1 MHAEDDDTA
10 TADSELM
17 AKVWA
22 APVLA
27 GPLPRFDPD
36 SAPAAPGRLF
46 AEWLGKALADGV
58 PEPHIVTVSTAAAD
72 GTPSARV
79 VMLRGI
85 DSADCAVR
93 FAGDRLSGKGR
104 DISARPAAA
113 LTWYWPA
120 HGRQI
125 RMTGP
130 VDLLGAEA
138 TRRDFL
144 GRSPTPVPP
153 PSPARS
159 APRWAGRRSTSASA
173 APPRNWSPRSPSGS
187 PPATR
192 STGCA
197 PSRPSSSRPA
207 PRAGTCGCATPAR
220 ATAGPALCCGHDSSS
235 RRRGAPDAPSAG

>member
-1 MHAEDDDTA
+1 VHAEDDDTA

-27 GPLPRFDPD
+27 GPLPGFDPD

-58 PEPHIVTVSTAAAD
+58 AEPHIVTVSTAAAD

-144 GRSPTPVPP
+144 GRSPHSRAAAFTGTV
-153 PSPARS
+153 S
-159 APRWAGRRSTSASA
+159 APLGGPEEYERERRAAEELVAAQPERIPASHAVYRLRA
-173 APPRNWSPRSPSGS
+173 AQAEFFQARPESWHLRLRYTREGDAWSRTLLWP
-187 PPATR
+187 
-192 STGCA
+192 
-197 PSRPSSSRPA
+197 
-207 PRAGTCGCATPAR
+207 
-220 ATAGPALCCGHDSSS
+220 
-235 RRRGAPDAPSAG
+235 